1 MWENFDFVLIDS
13 RTGVSD
19 TAGICTV
26 PFPDSLI
33 VCFTLNNQ
41 SIEGAAAVARSVVEQ
56 KSSDGFKIIPV
67 PTRLDNSESDKLLER
82 WKLAKDRFGGLLP
95 ADHKASYWDDQFV
108 LYVPKFAYEEVLA
121 VFANRS
127 NDPANLNLLAHARR
141 LTQTA
146 FGVEVAVE
154 AIADDVRANVLDHFA
169 GRPAT
174 MSPDEARRKSDEAKK
189 KEEMER
195 ALAVQRG
202 QQETR
207 REAQAVLDATVH
219 KKRWQW
225 AVITGSVG
233 ILMIAVFAIS
243 DYRQR
248 QQVNALEQAIRNGD
262 EATAHGNWNNALAEY
277 TKAIEGKKHDADLYT
292 KRAVIFTRSA
302 QHENAFETGTAARVK
317 RIVERELARQ
327 KKLISLPVRLVDATG
342 LNPVT
347 RLIEVWLPNLKIN
360 QDKNVSP
367 NLPPQSI
374 EEELKLRDIQR
385 RVLR

>member
-1 MWENFDFVLIDS
+1 M
-13 RTGVSD
+13 
-19 TAGICTV
+19 
-26 PFPDSLI
+26 
-33 VCFTLNNQ
+33 
-41 SIEGAAAVARSVVEQ
+41 
-56 KSSDGFKIIPV
+56 
-67 PTRLDNSESDKLLER
+67 
-82 WKLAKDRFGGLLP
+82 
-95 ADHKASYWDDQFV
+95 

-127 NDPANLNLLAHARR
+127 DDPANLNLLAHARR

-195 ALAVQRG
+195 ALAVQRA
-202 QQETR
+202 QEETR

-225 AVITGSVG
+225 AVIAGSVG

-248 QQVNALEQAIRNGD
+248 QQVNALEQAIRHGD
-262 EATAHGNWNNALAEY
+262 EATAQGNWNNALAEY

-292 KRAVIFTRSA
+292 KRAVIFTRLA
-302 QHENAFETGTAARVK
+302 QHENAFRDWDSRARETNRRTGACQT
-317 RIVERELARQ
+317 
-327 KKLISLPVRLVDATG
+327 KKTDITTSAT
-342 LNPVT
+342 
-347 RLIEVWLPNLKIN
+347 
-360 QDKNVSP
+360 
-367 NLPPQSI
+367 
-374 EEELKLRDIQR
+374 R
-385 RVLR
+385 RCNRTKSCD